1 MSFGCEALTLRSPQY
16 WKSFDKG
23 AELSAFGSWKG
34 VCVSHSV
41 CLLVSSVRNC
51 LVMFKN
57 KNKEVK

>member
-34 VCVSHSV
+34 VCV
-41 CLLVSSVRNC
+41 RNC